1 MHMLPLLL
9 AASTSLSPTDTLPV
23 PHAFLDALASGTRT
37 RTGAPGPN
45 YWTQGYAYRIDTRLY
60 PDQNRVTGSE
70 TITYVNNSPDTLT
83 EVYLNLAQN
92 VFAPGNPRD
101 RAAPVTGGLQLH
113 RLVVQGEPVV
123 LAPRGAL
130 SLSTS
135 ERVALPDPLVPG
147 AKAELEIDWS
157 FEVPEG
163 TFRMGREG
171 SEVFYLAQWYPQ
183 IAVYDDL
190 RGWVRDP
197 YLGDG
202 EFYLDYGSFDVRI
215 TAPAGWLVSGSGVL
229 QNPEEVLTPDA
240 ARRLAS
246 LTRDAITPIVGVA
259 DREAGRAT
267 AAGGE
272 DGTLIWHFEAENV
285 RDFAWGASD
294 LYVWDGTV
302 AEYPDGDGG
311 TLRSDIY
318 TLYRPDRPNWDHSAE
333 YARHSIET
341 HSDWYPYPYPH
352 MTVNEGVIGGGMEY
366 PMITI
371 IGGGRTPESLYG
383 VVSHELGH
391 MWWPM
396 VAGSDERN
404 FAWMDEGM
412 ASFAEDL
419 AFDDFFEGSNSGLN
433 TMNGY
438 LRIAGTDAETPSMR
452 SADLY
457 GPFGNRGMAS
467 YGKPATVM
475 RALRAILGP
484 EVFDEALKTY
494 TRRWAFKHPNPLDLF
509 WTFEDV
515 SGQDLDWYF
524 HPWIYTTGVMDQAVT
539 GVEQSD
545 GTATVILADR
555 GEIPMPA
562 IVEVV
567 TDTGRRSRAIMS
579 VGEWN
584 GRTARVAFQVSGR
597 VVEVTLDPD
606 RSLPDVNRG
615 DNSWAAM
622 R

>member
-1 MHMLPLLL
+1 MLPLLL

-101 RAAPVTGGLQLH
+101 RAAPVTGGFQLH

-240 ARRLAS
+240 ARR
-246 LTRDAITPIVGVA
+246 
-259 DREAGRAT
+259 
-267 AAGGE
+267 
-272 DGTLIWHFEAENV
+272 
-285 RDFAWGASD
+285 
-294 LYVWDGTV
+294 
-302 AEYPDGDGG
+302 
-311 TLRSDIY
+311 
-318 TLYRPDRPNWDHSAE
+318 
-333 YARHSIET
+333 
-341 HSDWYPYPYPH
+341 
-352 MTVNEGVIGGGMEY
+352 
-366 PMITI
+366 
-371 IGGGRTPESLYG
+371 
-383 VVSHELGH
+383 
-391 MWWPM
+391 
-396 VAGSDERN
+396 
-404 FAWMDEGM
+404 
-412 ASFAEDL
+412 
-419 AFDDFFEGSNSGLN
+419 
-433 TMNGY
+433 
-438 LRIAGTDAETPSMR
+438 
-452 SADLY
+452 
-457 GPFGNRGMAS
+457 
-467 YGKPATVM
+467 
-475 RALRAILGP
+475 
-484 EVFDEALKTY
+484 
-494 TRRWAFKHPNPLDLF
+494 
-509 WTFEDV
+509 
-515 SGQDLDWYF
+515 
-524 HPWIYTTGVMDQAVT
+524 
-539 GVEQSD
+539 
-545 GTATVILADR
+545 
-555 GEIPMPA
+555 
-562 IVEVV
+562 
-567 TDTGRRSRAIMS
+567 
-579 VGEWN
+579 
-584 GRTARVAFQVSGR
+584 
-597 VVEVTLDPD
+597 
-606 RSLPDVNRG
+606 
-615 DNSWAAM
+615 
-622 R
+622 